1 MGSFEC
7 YCALC
12 SGPLGID
19 SVSLGSTK
27 VKDLRKRRSK
37 LRAEKRLLSDEI
49 TDSSEAEETEDPPE
63 EVESN
68 ELVEDSIPD
77 RSSDHNEDGRGY
89 EISPVSSSSLD
100 ENETREVDVEDL
112 DVEDLDVEDLD
123 VEDIHDVDV
132 PPSEPETEPDDTW
145 SQASDLPME
154 EDFDLF
160 HNTEEKDSMY
170 NYYEEYS
177 YDPSVSKFEN
187 FQWIN
192 RCRCLAFNTAATG
205 MTKAF
210 TSGRGKYDDYG
221 SFRVLKE
228 GSDANDTGEDH
239 HSCYFSSDPNDMYAF
254 PFHEACYKI
263 LSRRLGCDDEKGI
276 DKDVLYSVMKQNG
289 KDYGRYLDLNY
300 GGIQG
305 MKQFWE
311 CLPGEEVCS
320 HQTSSLLELLTF
332 FKVRCVRSRA
342 ACWL

>member
-1 MGSFEC
+1 MGSFDC

-12 SGPLGID
+12 SGPLGIG

-37 LRAEKRLLSDEI
+37 LRAEKRRPTDEI
-49 TDSSEAEETEDPPE
+49 LDSGEAEETEDPPE
-63 EVESN
+63 EV
-68 ELVEDSIPD
+68 
-77 RSSDHNEDGRGY
+77 
-89 EISPVSSSSLD
+89 D
-100 ENETREVDVEDL
+100 ENETRPV

-123 VEDIHDVDV
+123 VEDIHDVDI

-145 SQASDLPME
+145 SQASDLSME

-160 HNTEEKDSMY
+160 HNTDQTDSMY
-170 NYYEEYS
+170 EYYEEYS

-205 MTKAF
+205 VTKAF
-210 TSGRGKYDDYG
+210 ISGRGQYDDYG

-239 HSCYFSSDPNDMYAF
+239 YSCYFSSDPNDMYAF

-289 KDYGRYLDLNY
+289 KEYGRCLDLNY

-320 HQTSSLLELLTF
+320 HRTSSLLELLTF

-342 ACWL
+342 AIWL

>member
-12 SGPLGID
+12 SGPLGIG

-27 VKDLRKRRSK
+27 AKDLRKRRSK
-37 LRAEKRLLSDEI
+37 LRAEKRQPTDEI
-49 TDSSEAEETEDPPE
+49 LDSSEAEETENPPE

-68 ELVEDSIPD
+68 EHVEDSIPD

-89 EISPVSSSSLD
+89 EIFSVSSSSLD
-100 ENETREVDVEDL
+100 ENETREVDVEEL
-112 DVEDLDVEDLD
+112 NMEDLDVEN
-123 VEDIHDVDV
+123 IHDVDV

-154 EDFDLF
+154 EDFNLF
-160 HNTEEKDSMY
+160 HHTDETDSMY
-170 NYYEEYS
+170 EYYEEYS

-205 MTKAF
+205 VTKAF
-210 TSGRGKYDDYG
+210 ISGRGQYDDYG
-221 SFRVLKE
+221 SFIVVKE
-228 GSDANDTGEDH
+228 GSDANDTGEGYH
-239 HSCYFSSDPNDMYAF
+239 TCYFSSDPNGMFAF

-263 LSRRLGCDDEKGI
+263 LSRRLSCDDEKGI
-276 DKDVLYSVMKQNG
+276 DKDVLYNIMKQNG
-289 KDYGRYLDLNY
+289 KDLGVRLDLNY

-311 CLPGEEVCS
+311 CLPGEEVCP
-320 HQTSSLLELLTF
+320 HRTSISLELLTF

-342 ACWL
+342 AI